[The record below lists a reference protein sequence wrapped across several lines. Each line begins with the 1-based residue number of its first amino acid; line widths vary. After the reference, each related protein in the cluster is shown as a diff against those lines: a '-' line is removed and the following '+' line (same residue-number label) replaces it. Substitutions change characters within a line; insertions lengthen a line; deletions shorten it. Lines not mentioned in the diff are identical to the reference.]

1 MRLETRQFGEVDYDE
16 TQLVTFPQGIA
27 GFEEYTRYLLVETED
42 YLPFLLLLSVEEPE
56 VGFPIVPTSA
66 VWEGYAPAVPDE
78 ELKVLEQG
86 VTFFKDLVRI
96 CDKYGLDKWAFE
108 VTRHGAAKDPKT
120 TYSILPEH
128 QLTPEQLKEFQS
140 LKLQDLEKLYS
151 GEAAGSGDSLGSY
164 DRKDDGTVDAS
175 TAQAPGERVDFRKV
189 RP

>member
-78 ELKVLEQG
+78 ELKVLELAG
-86 VTFFKDLVRI
+86 PGDKPMVFCIVTLGKGRSEITANLRAPIYMNTAKRI
-96 CDKYGLDKWAFE
+96 GAQVIVGDDSYPI
-108 VTRHGAAKDPKT
+108 RHE
-120 TYSILPEH
+120 IL
-128 QLTPEQLKEFQS
+128 
-140 LKLQDLEKLYS
+140 
-151 GEAAGSGDSLGSY
+151 
-164 DRKDDGTVDAS
+164 
-175 TAQAPGERVDFRKV
+175 TA
-189 RP
+189 